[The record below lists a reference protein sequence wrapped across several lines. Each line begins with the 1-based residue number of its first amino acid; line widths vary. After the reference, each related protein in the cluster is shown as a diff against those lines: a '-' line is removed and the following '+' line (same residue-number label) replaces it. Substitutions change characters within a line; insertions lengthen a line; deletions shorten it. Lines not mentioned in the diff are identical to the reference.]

1 MLMSNPVHPYVKR
14 LRVHACLVR
23 KMVVPFCGCDRQEK
37 VCLVSGVIQFMSHPR
52 RGSWSVQGCLLRR
65 VGEEEAAEQE
75 KEMLA
80 FRGVLLGER
89 RGSRSVG
96 VSSAKER

>member
-1 MLMSNPVHPYVKR
+1 MSGLGSYPVYESS
-14 LRVHACLVR
+14 
-23 KMVVPFCGCDRQEK
+23 EK
-37 VCLVSGVIQFMSHPR
+37 GIFFD
-52 RGSWSVQGCLLRR
+52 